1 MERKLDWE
9 SRATD
14 LSVIQTFSSYVKA
27 CFFTSKL
34 FDSSA
39 RGGVFSIFSALIN
52 YIPLSLK
59 GVIHFQ
65 HY

>member
-9 SRATD
+9 SRDLD
-14 LSVIQTFSSYVKA
+14 LSVIQAFSSYVKA

-39 RGGVFSIFSALIN
+39 RGGVFFPSSLHSLITS
-52 YIPLSLK
+52 P
-59 GVIHFQ
+59 
-65 HY
+65 